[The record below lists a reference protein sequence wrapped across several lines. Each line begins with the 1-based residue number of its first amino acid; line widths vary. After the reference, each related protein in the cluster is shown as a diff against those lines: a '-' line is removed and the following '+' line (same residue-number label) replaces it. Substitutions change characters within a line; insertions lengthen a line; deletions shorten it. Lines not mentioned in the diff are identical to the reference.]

1 VFNPRDFTLIFID
14 SDNIANVTKLN
25 RVMRRRV
32 LLFIGN
38 GNGVIGYGKGKGDDY
53 ESAFDNAFKSLKQ
66 NLIMI
71 NLSHDWTVC
80 RRLEGR
86 HNDYQIKIFPQPEP
100 NFWGSHT
107 IWHMLVYTGLF
118 HCRFSVVSRKREPYS
133 MIYAFFEAVGKNIT
147 LEQQSQMTGYKITE
161 IAHRTNPSKITK
173 VHEVLR

>member
-1 VFNPRDFTLIFID
+1 MIFID

-53 ESAFDNAFKSLKQ
+53 EAAFDHAFKSLKE

-71 NLSHDWTVC
+71 NLSHDWSVART
-80 RRLEGR
+80 LEGR
-86 HNDYQIKIFPQPEP
+86 HNDYSIKIIPQAEP

-118 HCRFSVVSRKREPYS
+118 HQRFVIKSRKKEPYS
-133 MIYAFFEAVGKNIT
+133 MIYAYF
-147 LEQQSQMTGYKITE
+147 
-161 IAHRTNPSKITK
+161 
-173 VHEVLR
+173 